1 MVFGSDGNFT
11 QDNLRAWDMGRRVS
25 IRRAHEHLR
34 AMRTEMDAAG
44 QRWRCL
50 DDDEL
55 LRDYVCSRP
64 DASELVGAGIEQAWG
79 AFLGSVDQN
88 YRLAPHVPL
97 HRFDWVLIRADNTS
111 ARIHPS
117 GKSNGVAVYGSLD
130 QWLTPDDWHSAP
142 ASLRGKAVMS
152 GGAGTAF
159 TGRHQCDVVGRN
171 GAQKFLRGYQNW
183 WEAQPPPR
191 CPFFRSIHEG
201 REFPWWLYLNSTPW
215 GRDLAPLVE
224 DIALCWLKAPY
235 ERPAFYV
242 RGSSSL
248 EGVVD
253 ALGSRP
259 KPFIAME
266 NLPAGVVSWL

>member
-25 IRRAHEHLR
+25 NRRAHEHLR

-64 DASELVGAGIEQAWG
+64 DAAELVGGGIEQAWG

-88 YRLAPHVPL
+88 HRLAPHVPVQ
-97 HRFDWVLIRADNTS
+97 RFDWVLIREDNTS

-117 GKSNGVAVYGSLD
+117 SKSHGVAVHGNLD

-142 ASLRGKAVMS
+142 AAMRGAAVMS

-159 TGRHQCDVVGRN
+159 TGRHQCDVIGRN
-171 GAQKFLRGYQNW
+171 NAQRFLR
-183 WEAQPPPR
+183 EVP
-191 CPFFRSIHEG
+191 S
-201 REFPWWLYLNSTPW
+201 STVLVNASTRFSDGFQLGLGAEIGISTTKLHSFGPM
-215 GRDLAPLVE
+215 GVE
-224 DIALCWLKAPY
+224 DLTTSKFIVY
-235 ERPAFYV
+235 
-242 RGSSSL
+242 GS
-248 EGVVD
+248 GQI
-253 ALGSRP
+253 RT
-259 KPFIAME
+259 
-266 NLPAGVVSWL
+266 

>member
-25 IRRAHEHLR
+25 NRRAHEHLR

-64 DASELVGAGIEQAWG
+64 DAAELVGGGIEQAWG

-88 YRLAPHVPL
+88 HRLAPHVPVQ
-97 HRFDWVLIRADNTS
+97 RFDWVLIREDNTS

-117 GKSNGVAVYGSLD
+117 SKSHGVAVHGNLD

-142 ASLRGKAVMS
+142 AAMRGAAVMS

-159 TGRHQCDVVGRN
+159 TGRHQCDVIGRN
-171 GAQKFLRGYQNW
+171 NAQRFLRCYQDW

-191 CPFFRSIHEG
+191 RPFFWSIHDG
-201 REFPWWLYLNSTPW
+201 REFQWWLYLNSTPW
-215 GRDLAPLVE
+215 GRDMAPSVE

-242 RGSSSL
+242 RGRPSL
-248 EGVVD
+248 EGVID

-259 KPFIAME
+259 NPFIAME
-266 NLPAGVVSWL
+266 TLPAGVVSWS